1 MMNDTNTKALS
12 LMASASSNG
21 RRAGQSG
28 GSWFEAMAEAWGRT
42 LDAKAQ
48 QLEATSERISNGE
61 DKPAVITELSAQS
74 LQMSFLSNSS
84 HTSMSSVGSAL
95 EALAR
100 KQ

>member
-1 MMNDTNTKALS
+1 MTDNNTKALS
-12 LMASASSNG
+12 LMAAAPSIGRTNG
-21 RRAGQSG
+21 KPQ
-28 GSWFEAMAEAWGRT
+28 SWFEAMAEAWGRT

-48 QLEATSERISNGE
+48 EIEATSERISSGD

>member
-1 MMNDTNTKALS
+1 MTDSTKSLS
-12 LMASASSNG
+12 LMAAAPSMGSQGSNK
-21 RRAGQSG
+21 S
-28 GSWFEAMAEAWGRT
+28 GSWFEAMAEAWGKT

-48 QLEATSERISNGE
+48 QIEDTSAQISGGD
-61 DKPAVITELSAQS
+61 DKPAVITQLSAQS

-84 HTSMSSVGSAL
+84 HSSLSSVGSAL